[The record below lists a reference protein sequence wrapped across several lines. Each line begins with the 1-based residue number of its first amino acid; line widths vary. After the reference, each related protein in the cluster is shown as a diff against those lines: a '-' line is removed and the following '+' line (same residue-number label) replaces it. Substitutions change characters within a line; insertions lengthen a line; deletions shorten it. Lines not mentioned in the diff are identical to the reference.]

1 MDQSPKPA
9 LCSAGH
15 VVVVSAG
22 WPPTPGGSSV
32 LMRNLLEGFDPE
44 SYTVVTTHNAHRGP
58 QEEGAP
64 RVVGVLPEP
73 GRLGR
78 LGARL
83 TDLQTPVAAVRTLKL
98 LRATQA
104 RVVVAA
110 YPDLHLL
117 GVAMWAARRAAVPV
131 VGYLHDTV
139 AEANA
144 HRFLYNRITERL
156 QARVLRDATHLF
168 VMSQGMSDLYQD
180 KYQIQTTPLE
190 HTYMEPIPKTV
201 PDTPAQRTGFWA
213 GAVYGINRHALGR
226 VTAALGTIDTPLEVA
241 SRHTV
246 EDLAE
251 RGITGTRIETSF
263 YGSRPDYLTAVQ
275 QKGVLILALD
285 GPDES
290 PFHRDEL
297 ATIFPTKTP
306 EYLASGRPILVHCPD
321 DYFLARFFKDK
332 GCGQVIS
339 ERSESALAEALAA
352 LLENAEIQNTLG
364 EAALNAAHMFQAE
377 PLRARFQH
385 VIERASRVRY
395 GDAIPESL
403 ESR

>member
-1 MDQSPKPA
+1 MIHSPKPA

-32 LMRNLLEGFDPE
+32 LMRNLLEGFDPD
-44 SYTVVTTHNAHRGP
+44 SYTVVTTHNHSRGP
-58 QEEGAP
+58 RGEGEP

-83 TDLQTPVAAVRTLKL
+83 TDLQTPVAAMHTLDLIRK
-98 LRATQA
+98 TGA
-104 RVVVAA
+104 RVVVGA

-117 GVAMWAARRAAVPV
+117 GVAMWAARRAGVAV

-156 QARVLRDATHLF
+156 QRRVLNDATHLF
-168 VMSQGMSDLYQD
+168 VMSQGMTDLYQD
-180 KYQIQTTPLE
+180 KYQVRTTPLE
-190 HTYMEPIPKTV
+190 HTYMEPIP
-201 PDTPAQRTGFWA
+201 DTAPTSPAERTGFWA

-226 VTAALGTIDTPLEVA
+226 VSQALGALDTPLEVA

-246 EDLAE
+246 EDLAD
-251 RGITGTRIETSF
+251 RGITGTRVEASF
-263 YGSRPDYLTAVQ
+263 YGSRPEYLAAVQ
-275 QKGVLILALD
+275 RKGVLILALD

-321 DYFLARFFKDK
+321 DYFLARFFRAR
-332 GCGQVIS
+332 GCGRVVS
-339 ERSESALAEALAA
+339 DRSGSALKEALGA
-352 LLENAEIQNTLG
+352 LLEDAETQATLSA
-364 EAALNAAHMFQAE
+364 AALDAARMFQAG
-377 PLRARFQH
+377 PLRTRFQQ
-385 VIERASRVRY
+385 VIEGAARVGY
-395 GDAIPESL
+395 GDSMPESL